1 MDKFEINLQ
10 WKQPGKNTL
19 LTIHRIQWQK
29 CSCCAPLRLLI
40 SEPNMNNGQKA
51 ILEISTTKEEI
62 VSLYKLLRLY
72 TTKEEF
78 VSLYK
83 LLRLYTSTHPTEL
96 DPLVQFMGNQINE
109 IA

>member
-1 MDKFEINLQ
+1 MDKFDINLQ
-10 WKQPGKNTL
+10 WKSPGKDTL

-51 ILEISTTKEEI
+51 ILEISTTNEK
-62 VSLYKLLRLY
+62 
-72 TTKEEF
+72 F

-83 LLRLYTSTHPTEL
+83 LLRLYTSAHPTEL
-96 DPLVQFMGNQINE
+96 DPLVQFMGSQINE